1 MRRTIRPGGTDDA
14 ARSAPKGRIR
24 ECGQR
29 PAVLM
34 QLCGLALGL
43 LALAVLGGC
52 FGRPATPP
60 PAPFS
65 NPIDSRLILQVPYF
79 KDAGDSGAAGAL
91 AEVLSYNGC
100 PSDPGK
106 VRLALDGRSPSPQIL
121 TIMARGEGLKAEFGR
136 GTPNDLLEAVRK
148 NQPVIVRLGA
158 AVPPLGQGD
167 YAVVV
172 GYTPDGPVLN
182 SGHVNQ
188 QIIPWTGFLSG
199 WLQDGNTIIMIEP
212 K

>member
-1 MRRTIRPGGTDDA
+1 MRRTIRPGETNDISRPGPKS
-14 ARSAPKGRIR
+14 RLKKSAG
-24 ECGQR
+24 R
-29 PAVLM
+29 PAALAR
-34 QLCGLALGL
+34 LGGAALGL
-43 LALAVLGGC
+43 LALAMLSGC
-52 FGRPATPP
+52 FGRSATPP
-60 PAPFS
+60 PAPFE
-65 NPIDSRLILQVPYF
+65 NPIESRLILQVPYF

-121 TIMARGEGLKAEFGR
+121 TVMARGEGLKAEFGR
-136 GTPNDLLEAVRK
+136 GTPKDILEAVRK

-158 AVPPLGQGD
+158 AAPPLGQGD
-167 YAVVV
+167 YAVIV

-182 SGHVNQ
+182 SGHINQ
-188 QIIPWTGFLSG
+188 QIIPWAGFLSG
-199 WLQDGNTIIMIEP
+199 WHQGGNTIIMIES